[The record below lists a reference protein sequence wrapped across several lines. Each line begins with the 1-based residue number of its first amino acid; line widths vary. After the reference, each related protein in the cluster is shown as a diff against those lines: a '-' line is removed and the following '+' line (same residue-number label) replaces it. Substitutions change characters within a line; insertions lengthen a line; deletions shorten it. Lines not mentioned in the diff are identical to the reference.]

1 MKISEFFL
9 TIYFWSLSVIC
20 LLVTFVT
27 CLILYPFIDQ
37 KTFARIY
44 EIMTGYTMLYLMV
57 IPGFWSL
64 KIIDNRKDKTWTDEY
79 GNAKRFVMVA
89 NHLSM
94 IDSLVVSVFPL
105 KKKFMIAHIFTRI
118 PIFGWLARNAGFVY
132 ADRNKPDLNR
142 DAVDRAIISMKD
154 GCSFFIYPEGR
165 REIIPYQLD
174 EFKTGAYRIAYA
186 TKLPILPLTLRNTE
200 KGMRFGAIIGFADM
214 EIIIDEPFY
223 VETTNYPYYIEKTKK
238 IISSHV

>member
-20 LLVTFVT
+20 LLVTYVT
-27 CLILYPFIDQ
+27 CLLLYPFIDQ

-44 EIMTGYTMLYLMV
+44 EVMTGYVMLYLMI

-64 KIIDNRKDKTWTDEY
+64 KVIDNRQDKSWTNES
-79 GNAKRFVMVA
+79 GESKRFVFVA
-89 NHLSM
+89 NHLSL
-94 IDSLVVSVFPL
+94 IDSLIVSVFPL
-105 KKKFMIAHIFTRI
+105 KKKFMIAQMFTQI

-142 DAVDRAIISMKD
+142 DAVQRSIETMRD
-154 GCSFFIYPEGR
+154 GCSFLVYPEGR
-165 REIIPYQLD
+165 RELIPYQLD
-174 EFKTGAYRIAYA
+174 EFKTGAYRIARA
-186 TKLPILPLTLRNTE
+186 TNLPILPLTLKNTE
-200 KGMRFGAIIGFADM
+200 KGMRFGAIVDFANM

-223 VETTNYPYYIEKTKK
+223 VENEDYKFYIEKTKT
-238 IISSHV
+238 IMRSRM